1 MRLRALLCVF
11 VSALGVFALG
21 VCQPSREIAAGGEDP
36 SGMVWEKHGEWHL
49 NGSTAELRLGEA
61 IPPRG
66 LITAGTQSAPH
77 SMTILL
83 PDGQRLLC
91 ECYQQEACSQGF
103 RIPAITPLPTAA
115 VWAMFVQ
122 VRNVLLLRPAS
133 AETPVPTLTGPAA
146 MAGNVEMV
154 AAINAAGEVSIAPAL
169 RVLPSG
175 QYSLNIV
182 RDGSQADA
190 SIRPTTQPLMWTV
203 GQKTAAV
210 RVGEPGLYR
219 IRVNDRTYVPRM
231 EIEVLSASATSSA
244 TEAAGLKAARETI
257 LGWNQTHG
265 GWSLHDFLRVYLQ
278 AREITILAA
287 NSK

>member
-1 MRLRALLCVF
+1 MRLRALLCAF
-11 VSALGVFALG
+11 VSAMGLYALG
-21 VCQPSREIAAGGEDP
+21 VSQPSSQIAAGDEAP
-36 SGMVWEKHGEWHL
+36 SGMVWERHGEWHL
-49 NGSTAELRLGEA
+49 NGSAAELRLGEA
-61 IPPRG
+61 IPPGG
-66 LITAGTQSAPH
+66 LVTAGTQSAPH

-91 ECYQQEACSQGF
+91 ECYQQKSCSQGF
-103 RIPAITPLPTAA
+103 RIPAITPLPSAA

-122 VRNVLLLRPAS
+122 VRNVLLLRSAS
-133 AETPVPTLTGPAA
+133 AETAVPAVTGRAA

-175 QYSLNIV
+175 QYSLNIA

-190 SIRPTTQPLMWTV
+190 SVRPATQSLMWNV
-203 GQKTAAV
+203 GQKSAAV

-219 IRVNDRTYVPRM
+219 IRVLDRTYVPRM

-244 TEAAGLKAARETI
+244 TEAAALKAARETI

-278 AREITILAA
+278 AREISVLAA
-287 NSK
+287 NSQ